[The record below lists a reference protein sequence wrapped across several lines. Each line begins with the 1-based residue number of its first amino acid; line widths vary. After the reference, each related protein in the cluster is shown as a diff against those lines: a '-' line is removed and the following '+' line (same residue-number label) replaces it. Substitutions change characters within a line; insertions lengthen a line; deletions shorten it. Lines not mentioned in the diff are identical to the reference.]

1 MGDTNIEWTD
11 RVWNPIRGC
20 SRVSAGC
27 VHCYAEVMAARFA
40 RQWGTPEIV
49 RPDGGWSG
57 VLSLVE
63 SKLTEPL
70 HWRAPQKVF
79 VNSMSDLFHDAVPDE
94 WIDRIFAVMALSP
107 RHTFQ
112 VLTKRPERMA
122 RYATNPETPF
132 RVAETEEFR
141 SAAHRV
147 RCDDDPNGSEAHHA
161 QTAQLEA
168 GVGNAGRW
176 ESGSP
181 LPNVWLGVSVEDQA
195 TADARIPLL
204 LQTPAAVRF
213 VSYEPALGPV
223 DFGLDKATCKCCP
236 RWGGR
241 WIRTK
246 HRVVADFPSIGKPGH
261 EAPPGIYRAS
271 SNPHGALCV
280 PTPAGDLGVRPREF
294 DVLGQ
299 PDWIIVGGESGP
311 GARPFD
317 VAWARSTIAQCR
329 AASVPV
335 FCKQLGSAPAVS
347 GAEADPSHPTFKALE
362 FGLRDRKGGDPSE
375 WPEDLRVR
383 EFPEVRD
390 A

>member
-20 SRVSAGC
+20 SKVSAGC
-27 VHCYAEVMAARFA
+27 ARCYAEVMAARFA
-40 RQWGTPEIV
+40 KQWGTPEIV

-112 VLTKRPERMA
+112 VLTKRPERM
-122 RYATNPETPF
+122 RSYL
-132 RVAETEEFR
+132 
-141 SAAHRV
+141 SAAGDNACGDGITNAAAALDVDRLTDREFCDRV
-147 RCDDDPNGSEAHHA
+147 N
-161 QTAQLEA
+161 
-168 GVGNAGRW
+168 RW
-176 ESGSP
+176 P

-241 WIRTK
+241 WIRLTRPVGPDFPYLLA
-246 HRVVADFPSIGKPGH
+246 HPERDSMVADSGV
-261 EAPPGIYRAS
+261 YRAS

-280 PTPAGDLGVRPREF
+280 TTPGGDLGVKPAEF
-294 DVLGQ
+294 EVLGQ

-317 VAWARSTIAQCR
+317 VAWARSTIAQCKS
-329 AASVPV
+329 AGVACFV
-335 FCKQLGSAPAVS
+335 KQLGARPYLQAVYVD
-347 GAEADPSHPTFKALE
+347 GHHEIA
-362 FGLRDRKGGDPSE
+362 GGVVYQMRGDRKGGDVQQ

-383 EFPEVRD
+383 EFPAVRD

>member
-1 MGDTNIEWTD
+1 MGETNIEWTD

-27 VHCYAEVMAARFA
+27 MHCYAEVMAARFA
-40 RQWGTPEIV
+40 KQWGTPEIV

-70 HWRAPQKVF
+70 SWRDPRKVF
-79 VNSMSDLFHDAVPDE
+79 VNSMSDLFHEKVPDE
-94 WIDRIFAVMALSP
+94 WIDQVFAVMALSP
-107 RHTFQ
+107 QHTFQ
-112 VLTKRPERMA
+112 ILTKRPERMRA
-122 RYATNPETPF
+122 YLSETRRNIPVYNAATAIAGGDFSKFPGDMAKT
-132 RVAETEEFR
+132 R
-141 SAAHRV
+141 SSG
-147 RCDDDPNGSEAHHA
+147 GS
-161 QTAQLEA
+161 
-168 GVGNAGRW
+168 W
-176 ESGSP
+176 WP

-204 LQTPAAVRF
+204 LQTPAVVRF
-213 VSYEPALGPV
+213 VSYEPALAGV
-223 DFGLDKATCKCCP
+223 DFTRIEDGVALTIDALRGTWEIEHSADYPHHGGGLE
-236 RWGGR
+236 GG
-241 WIRTK
+241 
-246 HRVVADFPSIGKPGH
+246 
-261 EAPPGIYRAS
+261 EM
-271 SNPHGALCV
+271 
-280 PTPAGDLGVRPREF
+280 PARLDLV
-294 DVLGQ
+294 
-299 PDWIIVGGESGP
+299 IIGGESGP
-311 GARPFD
+311 RARPFD

-375 WPEDLRVR
+375 WPKGLDVR
-383 EFPEVRD
+383 EFPAVRD

>member
-20 SRVSAGC
+20 SKVSAGC
-27 VHCYAEVMAARFA
+27 ARCYAEVMAARFA
-40 RQWGTPEIV
+40 KQWGTPEIV

-79 VNSMSDLFHDAVPDE
+79 VNSMSDLFHEKVPDE
-94 WIDRIFAVMALSP
+94 WIDRVFAVMALSP

-112 VLTKRPERMA
+112 VLTKRPERMRAYVADKIHNYTDRAEDVA
-122 RYATNPETPF
+122 RL
-132 RVAETEEFR
+132 
-141 SAAHRV
+141 AAHVGKIVWDGRGSDPANYYNVAGGAGDVSNRRV
-147 RCDDDPNGSEAHHA
+147 WPG
-161 QTAQLEA
+161 
-168 GVGNAGRW
+168 W
-176 ESGSP
+176 P
-181 LPNVWLGVSVEDQA
+181 LPNVWLGTSVEDQA

-213 VSYEPALGPV
+213 CSYEPALGPV

-261 EAPPGIYRAS
+261 EAPQGIYRAS

-294 DVLGQ
+294 EVLGQ

-362 FGLRDRKGGDPSE
+362 FGLRDRKGGDMEE

-383 EFPEVRD
+383 EFPAVRS
-390 A
+390 